1 MNQFRDDP
9 VRLRSIIGCL
19 MEHLVSVT
27 HSDECTFRG
36 EGPNGMEYDA
46 DNCQICAD
54 MKSADEVLDP
64 QDLAQGV

>member
-1 MNQFRDDP
+1 
-9 VRLRSIIGCL
+9 